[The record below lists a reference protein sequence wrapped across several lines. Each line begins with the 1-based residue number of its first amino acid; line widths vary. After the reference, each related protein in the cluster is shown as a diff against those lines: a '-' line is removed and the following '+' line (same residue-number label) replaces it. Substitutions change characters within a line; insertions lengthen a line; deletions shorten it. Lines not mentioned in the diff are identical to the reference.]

1 MKRQRAFTLVE
12 LPVVST
18 FDKLSAGRRKRAA
31 FTLVELLVVIGIIA
45 ILIGILLPSLVAARA
60 AANKAACLSNLRQLG
75 LALLDYSARTKNGY
89 APIGYM
95 VTSSGSHIFCLNTTA
110 NYNRTDGYGPI
121 MMGYLVNAGLIK
133 DGKAYYCPSER
144 NDQWVYNGEG
154 GGLND
159 FISANPWP
167 FDPPGT
173 QRETRF
179 GFAMRPCL
187 GWKMPPPGQ
196 GQEQIWYI
204 PNTIKKTTL
213 HRLASFKSKA
223 ILADANMSPLHLT
236 ARHKK
241 GVNVLYGNGGAKWVP
256 KEAFMKQG
264 SAYAAITLPP
274 SDVGIYNVGTSA
286 SQLNELSSPN
296 GDPIN
301 PPTGL
306 WIDYDNY

>member
-1 MKRQRAFTLVE
+1 MKR
-12 LPVVST
+12 
-18 FDKLSAGRRKRAA
+18 KRA

-95 VTSSGSHIFCLNTTA
+95 ARNPSDHVFTLNTTA
-110 NYNRTDGYGPI
+110 CYNRTGGYGPI
-121 MMGYLVNAGLIK
+121 MLGYLVNAGLIK

-187 GWKMPPPGQ
+187 AWVMPPPGP
-196 GQEQIWYI
+196 GQEQIWFI
-204 PNTIKKTTL
+204 PNTVKKTTL
-213 HRLASFKSKA
+213 PRLASFKNKA
-223 ILADANMSPLHLT
+223 ILADANMCPLHLT

-274 SDVGIYNVGTSA
+274 SHNDIYLVANSA
-286 SQLNELSSPN
+286 SQLNEVSSPN
-296 GDPIN
+296 GAPVI

-306 WIDYDNY
+306 WIDYDNF

>member
-1 MKRQRAFTLVE
+1 M
-12 LPVVST
+12 
-18 FDKLSAGRRKRAA
+18 RRRHRG

-45 ILIGILLPSLVAARA
+45 ILIGVLLPSLVAARA
-60 AANKAACLSNLRQLG
+60 SANKAACLSNLRQLG
-75 LALLDYSARTKNGY
+75 LALIDYSARNKNGY
-89 APIGYM
+89 VPLGYM
-95 VTSSGSHIFCLNTTA
+95 CRGSAGAPDHVFCLNTTA
-110 NYNRTDGYGPI
+110 CYNRSNGHGPI
-121 MMGYLVNAGLIK
+121 MLGYLVQYGLIK
-133 DGKAYYCPSER
+133 DGKCYYCPSER

-179 GFAMRPCL
+179 GFANRPCL
-187 GWKMPPPGQ
+187 GWVTPPPGQ

-204 PNTIKKTTL
+204 PSTVKKTSL
-213 HRLASFKSKA
+213 FRLAQFKNKA
-223 ILADANMSPLHLT
+223 ILADANMCPLHLT

-256 KEAFMKQG
+256 KEAFMKAG
-264 SAYAAITLPP
+264 SLYAGITLPP
-274 SDVGIYNVGTSA
+274 SDNFIYTAANNA
-286 SQLNELSSPN
+286 SQLNEVSSPN
-296 GDPIN
+296 GAPVN